1 MLMNAYT
8 RLKFHVDRYKYTK
21 GSFTGDAPLDKNRR
35 SRSHARVQ
43 IISPTRAG
51 VIFHNTRILTAD
63 SVRGTVTLDSGG
75 WEESPTTREALRGAI
90 RVATEY
96 NVWVSTHASNGYKQ
110 TTITTPH
117 GAYVFYD
124 GMEFDDGMRLT
135 SPAKPFMTYRA
146 DIEARKAVAARYA
159 EFRSVLP
166 VLVAG
171 IQRRTHWLPGWQQLS
186 NVLDDPGRWPDVVA
200 YYYAPDP
207 KVVWRRV
214 YNVLTEHMRVV
225 VPE

>member
-1 MLMNAYT
+1 MNAYT

-21 GSFTGDAPLDKNRR
+21 GQFTGDAPLDKNRR
-35 SRSHARVQ
+35 SRTHERVQ
-43 IISPTRAG
+43 VISPTRAC
-51 VIFHNTRILTAD
+51 VIFHNTRILMAD

-75 WEESPTTREALRGAI
+75 WVESPTTREALRAAI

-96 NVWVSTHASNGYKQ
+96 NVWVSTYTSNGYKQ

-117 GAYVFYD
+117 GSYVFYD
-124 GMEFDDGMRLT
+124 GMEFDDNMRLT
-135 SPAKPFMTYRA
+135 SPAKPFLTYRA
-146 DIEARKAVAARYA
+146 DTAARKAVADRYA

-171 IQRRTHWLPGWQQLS
+171 IERRIHWLLVGDKLS
-186 NVLDDPGRWPDVVA
+186 NVLDDPGRWPDVAA
-200 YYYAPDP
+200 YYYDPDP
-207 KVVWRRV
+207 KVVWQRV
-214 YNVLTEHMRVV
+214 YRELTVNMRVV

>member
-1 MLMNAYT
+1 MNAYT

-21 GSFTGDAPLDKNRR
+21 GQFAGDAPLDKNRR

-51 VIFHNTRILTAD
+51 VIFHSTRILTAD

-75 WEESPTTREALRGAI
+75 WDEAPTTREALRDAI

-96 NVWVSTHASNGYKQ
+96 NVWVSTHDSNGYKQ
-110 TTITTPH
+110 TSITTPH

-124 GMEFDDGMRLT
+124 GMEFGDNMRLT

-146 DIEARKAVAARYA
+146 DTEARKAVAARYA

-171 IQRRTHWLPGWQQLS
+171 CQCRSYATPVRDALS
-186 NVLDDPGRWPDVVA
+186 IVLDDPGRWPDVVA
-200 YYYAPDP
+200 YYYDPDP

-214 YNVLTEHMRVV
+214 YNGLTEHMRVV